1 MFVLTSRIS
10 FYKTQHELTEY
21 QTNMVSIN
29 KYSSDLQTYIAVKK
43 IEKGVET
50 NDTFLQA
57 LSNSENINQTKLSY
71 RIDTGFS
78 VL

>member
-1 MFVLTSRIS
+1 
-10 FYKTQHELTEY
+10 
-21 QTNMVSIN
+21 MVSIN

-71 RIDTGFS
+71 RH
-78 VL
+78 